1 MRFDLLTNQRIGF
14 PEHRLCAI
22 LLNQR
27 ATWAFIQ
34 RTPQGSNM
42 LIEKKILGNN
52 FTSKQFIQLETH
64 GIIFQ
69 SLLLEISA
77 AD

>member
-1 MRFDLLTNQRIGF
+1 
-14 PEHRLCAI
+14 
-22 LLNQR
+22 
-27 ATWAFIQ
+27 
-34 RTPQGSNM
+34 M

-52 FTSKQFIQLETH
+52 FTTKKFIQLETH

-77 AD
+77 AEAKDIKYIYKNFSKSKQN